1 MGSVD
6 RCDKTLPLNEMMYH
20 VRRDPALRK
29 GWQTDVAGLAHEFG
43 LGAAEYEALRD
54 KDVRRLHEIGVHQYY
69 VPQILRLFFGAS
81 ANSNAHPALEAY
93 KRAHPEE
100 SARAAEL
107 HARHTRARRAPRAR
121 ALGRLRAP
129 MPPTP
134 SPRPPRR
141 FDAAPAA
148 QQALAL
154 RTLGEMRTR

>member
-6 RCDKTLPLNEMMYH
+6 RCDKTLPLNEMMFH
-20 VRRDPALRK
+20 VRRDPVLRK
-29 GWQTDVAGLAHEFG
+29 RWQTDLAGLAHEFG

-93 KRAHPEE
+93 KRAYPEE

-107 HARHTRARRAPRAR
+107 QARLAAR
-121 ALGRLRAP
+121 AAREA
-129 MPPTP
+129 
-134 SPRPPRR
+134 
-141 FDAAPAA
+141 
-148 QQALAL
+148 
-154 RTLGEMRTR
+154 